1 MNGLNPAF
9 DPALLS
15 HIEDAG
21 LNASAPPQQRW
32 LDGWLLRL
40 SPGKAKRARCVNAV
54 ALGRLPLEQKL
65 AACERAYAAA
75 ELPMIVRIT
84 PFSLPVGLDAALVHG
99 GGRSVGRMAARR
111 RHPVAQSPMPHK
123 QNSAGR
129 HHIPK
134 MRRCVTNWAEYEA
147 GLRRRGSLTMWV
159 TDEAIAAWA
168 AAPRATPGG
177 QAAYSDSAIQTCLM
191 LRAAFKLPLRQA
203 EGLMQSVVEL
213 LGGALAVPDHSTV
226 SRRAA
231 KLTWIARDA
240 LPSGPLHVLIDSTRL
255 KVFGAGEWLV
265 EKHGRRSRRG
275 WRKLH
280 LAVDARNG
288 QIVAAALT
296 DQDVDDA
303 SQVGLLLEQ
312 IEPPL
317 EQITADGAYDG
328 EPTYQTI
335 AAHDDAVAVV
345 IPPRDTAVPSAGFEA
360 DPSVRDTHLLTIASL
375 GRMGWQEVTDY
386 GRRALV
392 ETAMGR
398 YKGIIGAA
406 LRARGEAAQRS
417 EAIVGVAVLNRM
429 LDAGRPNSVR
439 RQASPE

>member
-1 MNGLNPAF
+1 
-9 DPALLS
+9 
-15 HIEDAG
+15 
-21 LNASAPPQQRW
+21 
-32 LDGWLLRL
+32 
-40 SPGKAKRARCVNAV
+40 
-54 ALGRLPLEQKL
+54 
-65 AACERAYAAA
+65 
-75 ELPMIVRIT
+75 
-84 PFSLPVGLDAALVHG
+84 
-99 GGRSVGRMAARR
+99 
-111 RHPVAQSPMPHK
+111 MPHQ

-203 EGLMQSVVEL
+203 EGLMLSVVEL
-213 LGGALAVPDHSTV
+213 LGCELGVPDHGTV

-231 KLTWIARDA
+231 KLTSIVRDS
-240 LPSGPLHVLIDSTRL
+240 LPSGPLHVPIDSTGL
-255 KVFGAGEWLV
+255 KGFGAGEWLA
-265 EKHGRRSRRG
+265 EKRGRRSRARSASCT
-275 WRKLH
+275 WRWTPG
-280 LAVDARNG
+280 AARSWP
-288 QIVAAALT
+288 QHRRIKT
-296 DQDVDDA
+296 
-303 SQVGLLLEQ
+303 SMTPQVGLLLEQ
-312 IEPPL
+312 IELPL
-317 EQITADGAYDG
+317 EQVTADGAYDG

-335 AAHDDAVAVV
+335 AAHDDAIAAV

-360 DPSVRDTHLLTIASL
+360 DPSVRDTHLLMIASL
-375 GRMGWQEVTDY
+375 GRMGWQEVTGY

-398 YKGIIGAA
+398 YKGIIGAS
-406 LRARGEAAQRS
+406 LRARGEAAQRT

-439 RQASPE
+439 RQAYGSVDPSTPAPASISAARCNDAHGRHCVARSGPTNDPC

>member
-1 MNGLNPAF
+1 
-9 DPALLS
+9 
-15 HIEDAG
+15 
-21 LNASAPPQQRW
+21 
-32 LDGWLLRL
+32 
-40 SPGKAKRARCVNAV
+40 
-54 ALGRLPLEQKL
+54 
-65 AACERAYAAA
+65 
-75 ELPMIVRIT
+75 
-84 PFSLPVGLDAALVHG
+84 
-99 GGRSVGRMAARR
+99 
-111 RHPVAQSPMPHK
+111 MPHQ

-203 EGLMQSVVEL
+203 EGLMLSVVEL
-213 LGGALAVPDHSTV
+213 LGCELGVPDHGTV

-231 KLTWIARDA
+231 KLTSIVRDS
-240 LPSGPLHVLIDSTRL
+240 LSSGPLHVPIDSTGL
-255 KVFGAGEWLV
+255 KGFGAGEWLA
-265 EKHGRRSRRG
+265 EKHGRRSRRT

-280 LAVDARNG
+280 LAVDAHSG

-317 EQITADGAYDG
+317 EQVTADGAYDG
-328 EPTYQTI
+328 EPTHQTI
-335 AAHDDAVAVV
+335 AAHDEAIAVV

-360 DPSVRDTHLLTIASL
+360 DPSVRDTHLLMIASL
-375 GRMGWQEVTDY
+375 GRMGWQEVTGY

-398 YKGIIGAA
+398 YKGIIGAR
-406 LRARGEAAQRS
+406 LRARGEAAQRT

-439 RQASPE
+439 RPAAAAQTHRLRHKPRSLPLAATTPLKSALELSSLAGLTSIDHAPHAIRQDLGRTRRPHRRRRYCRALHRPPSGP